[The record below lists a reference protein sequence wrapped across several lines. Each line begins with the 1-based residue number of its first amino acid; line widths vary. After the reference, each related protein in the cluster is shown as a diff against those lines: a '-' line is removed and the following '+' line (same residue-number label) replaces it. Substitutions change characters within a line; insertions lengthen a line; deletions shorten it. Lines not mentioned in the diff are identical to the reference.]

1 MSEQPTQDAQTNEGP
16 RKRNA
21 LDEFKLRLIG
31 TPLQGAQ
38 KPPMLAVL
46 SISNQIRLRGSS
58 GTNDEGGRGWMIEAK
73 MDAATAFVVFD
84 GIRRVIDNKEITKEA
99 VVCKTGREPLVL
111 ESTII
116 YGRDSTGQVFIGL
129 MSADGQRK
137 LQFVFRPTEYHNL
150 SKADGTPV
158 DPVYLSERWA
168 SGWVSLM
175 EKLCAATLAVSYTD
189 RLPPSD
195 NKPAGQG
202 ASSGG
207 GYQPRQGGYQPR
219 PGGGGGGNWKD
230 RQGGG
235 GQGGGWKGNGG
246 GGGYQ
251 QRSGGGGNWRGNNGG
266 GGGGG
271 NWRDRNGGGQGG
283 GGWKDRGV
291 QSGSDYRPTQPE
303 PEGFDEGTPF

>member
-1 MSEQPTQDAQTNEGP
+1 MSEQPTQETQTNEGP

-21 LDEFKLRLIG
+21 LDEFKLRLVGI
-31 TPLQGAQ
+31 PLQGAQ

-58 GTNDEGGRGWMIEAK
+58 GTNDEGGRGWMLEAK

-84 GIRRVIDNKEITKEA
+84 GIRRVIANKEITKEA
-99 VVCKTGREPLVL
+99 VACKTGRDPIVL

-137 LQFVFRPTEYHNL
+137 LQFVFRPTEYHTL

-168 SGWVSLM
+168 SGWVTLM
-175 EKLCAATLAVSYTD
+175 EKLSAATLAVSYTD

-195 NKPAGQG
+195 DKPAGQG

-207 GYQPRQGGYQPR
+207 GYQPRQGGYQQR
-219 PGGGGGGNWKD
+219 QGGGGGNWKD

-235 GQGGGWKGNGG
+235 GWKGNGG
-246 GGGYQ
+246 GGGNYQ
-251 QRSGGGGNWRGNNGG
+251 RGGGGGNWRGNNGG

-283 GGWKDRGV
+283 GWKDRGN
-291 QSGSDYRPTQPE
+291 QGGGNDYRPTQPE